1 MKNEGKK
8 LIALG
13 ALCVEARGLVQERKK
28 GMFFTSLLKEIVV
41 THELDPEDLK
51 DWTLE
56 HLIVAMM
63 GWEMDITENDVT
75 LKALESI
82 ENMCIMRT
90 LVQTISSPESMLKT
104 LFEGIKDDDDP
115 NLVKDAKERLH
126 NIGDMLNIDIDLS
139 GGENDK
145 NDENR
150 IKELAKK
157 LLNDPIRIDGDNDE
171 EKE

>member
-8 LIALG
+8 LIAIG
-13 ALCVEARGLVQERKK
+13 TLCVEARNLVKENKK
-28 GMFFTSLLKEIVV
+28 GMFFTSLLKEIVI

-63 GWEMDITENDVT
+63 GWEMDIGENESV
-75 LKALESI
+75 LKALESL
-82 ENMCIMRT
+82 EHVCAMRT
-90 LVQTISSPESMLKT
+90 LVQTMAAPESMLKT
-104 LFEGIKDDDDP
+104 LFEGIKDADDP
-115 NLVKDAKERLH
+115 NIVKDAKERLT
-126 NIGDMLNIDIDLS
+126 NIGQMLNIDIDLS
-139 GGENDK
+139 DENDK